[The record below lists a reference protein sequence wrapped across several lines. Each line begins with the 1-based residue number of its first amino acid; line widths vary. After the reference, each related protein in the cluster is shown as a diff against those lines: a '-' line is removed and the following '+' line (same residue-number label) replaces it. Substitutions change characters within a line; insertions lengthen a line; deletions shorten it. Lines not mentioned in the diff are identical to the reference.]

1 MIIGPVLIFVLLL
14 GVPVGV
20 AFTLLVMINADRWNI
35 DWSVLPSITFDTIT
49 VFPLLAI
56 PLFLLGGQ
64 LMSQGGLIRQ
74 LTSVCDVLI
83 GRLHAHLGHVM
94 VLASAL
100 MGAITG
106 SSVATVAAMGS
117 TVGKEMIERGY
128 PPGYTAALNAS
139 AGLLGVLI
147 PPSIPLILY
156 GSIVGVSITQLFL
169 ASLGPGVVMMLA
181 FMIVHASLARR
192 VLPGGKEKPA
202 AAAGYARPAAEAVA
216 TPRTGIFVRA
226 LPALMLPV
234 LVLGGIYSGVFTPTE
249 AAAIAALYALLITL
263 ASRTVGLRDLEKIFL
278 SAALS
283 AAAILV
289 IIGFTSIFNRAM
301 VLEQVPQS
309 IAAWAV
315 TVTDSP
321 LVFLLVVNV
330 ILLVVGMFME
340 TNAATLLMGP
350 LLAPTA
356 AKYGI
361 DPIHFAIILVTNIEL
376 GLLTPPLAAN
386 LYVAA
391 RTNRVPIM
399 DLLRNLGWF
408 LLASLVVMAL
418 ITYVPQLALWYRVFG
433 LA

>member
-1 MIIGPVLIFVLLL
+1 VIIGPVLILILLL

-20 AFTLLVMINADRWNI
+20 AFTLLVMANADRWNI
-35 DWSVLPSITFDTIT
+35 DWSVLPSITYDTVT

-64 LMSQGGLIRQ
+64 LMSHGGLIRQ
-74 LTSVCDVLI
+74 LTAVCDVLI
-83 GRLHAHLGHVM
+83 GRLRAHLGHVM

-106 SSVATVAAMGS
+106 SSVATVAAIGS

-156 GSIVGVSITQLFL
+156 GSIVGVSITQLFM
-169 ASLGPGVVMMLA
+169 ASLGPGVVMMVTY
-181 FMIVHASLARR
+181 MVVHAVLAPR

-202 AAAGYARPAAEAVA
+202 SAATGGTHPAEPTAA
-216 TPRTGIFVRA
+216 PRRSVFVQA

-234 LVLGGIYSGVFTPTE
+234 LVLGGIYTGVFTPTE

-263 ASRTVGLRDLEKIFL
+263 VSRAIGVRDLENIFL
-278 SAALS
+278 SASLS

-315 TVTDSP
+315 TVTDST
-321 LVFLLVVNV
+321 LVFLLVVNL

-391 RTNRVPIM
+391 RTNRVPII

-418 ITYVPQLALWYRVFG
+418 ITYVPQLSLWYRLF
-433 LA
+433 

>member
-1 MIIGPVLIFVLLL
+1 MILGPALILFLLF
-14 GVPVGV
+14 GVPVGI
-20 AFTLLVMINADRWNI
+20 AFTLVVIANAERWNI
-35 DWSVLPSITFDTIT
+35 DWSVLPSITYDTIT

-64 LMSQGGLIRQ
+64 LMSRGGLIRQ
-74 LTSVCDVLI
+74 LTAVCDALI
-83 GRLHAHLGHVM
+83 GRVRAHLGHVM
-94 VLASAL
+94 VLSSAL

-106 SSVATVAAMGS
+106 SSVATVAAIGS
-117 TVGKEMIERGY
+117 TVGKEMIDRGY
-128 PPGYTAALNAS
+128 APGYTAALNAS

-169 ASLGPGVVMMLA
+169 ASLAPGIVLVVA
-181 FMIVHASLARR
+181 FMIVHACLARR

-202 AAAGYARPAAEAVA
+202 AAAGADAPPAMAAAGV
-216 TPRTGIFVRA
+216 RRSSVYVRA

-234 LVLGGIYSGVFTPTE
+234 LVLGGIYSGIFTPTE
-249 AAAIAALYALLITL
+249 AAAVAALYALLITL
-263 ASRTVGLRDLEKIFL
+263 ASRVVELRDLEKIFV

-309 IAAWAV
+309 IAARAI

-340 TNAATLLMGP
+340 TNAATLLMAP

-399 DLLRNLGWF
+399 DLLRHLGWF
-408 LLASLVVMAL
+408 LVACLVVMAL
-418 ITYVPQLALWYRVFG
+418 ITYVPQLSLWYRLF
-433 LA
+433 

>member
-1 MIIGPVLIFVLLL
+1 MIIGPALIFILLL

-20 AFTLLVMINADRWNI
+20 AFTLVVMVNAERWNI
-35 DWSVLPSITFDTIT
+35 DWSVLPSITYDTVT

-64 LMSQGGLIRQ
+64 LMSHGGLIRQ
-74 LTSVCDVLI
+74 LTAVCDALI
-83 GRLHAHLGHVM
+83 GRLQAHLGHVM

-106 SSVATVAAMGS
+106 SSVATVAAIGS

-128 PPGYTAALNAS
+128 SPGYTAALNAS

-156 GSIVGVSITQLFL
+156 GSIVGVSITELFM
-169 ASLGPGVVMMLA
+169 ASIGPGIVMMLA

-202 AAAGYARPAAEAVA
+202 AVHSGESS
-216 TPRTGIFVRA
+216 RTGVSRTSVFVRA
-226 LPALMLPV
+226 VPALMLPV
-234 LVLGGIYSGVFTPTE
+234 LVLGGIYTGIFTPTE
-249 AAAIAALYALLITL
+249 AAAVAALYALLITL
-263 ASRTVGLRDLEKIFL
+263 VSRAVRVRDMEKIFL

-309 IAAWAV
+309 IAMWAT

-321 LVFLLVVNV
+321 IIFLLVVNI

-356 AKYGI
+356 AKFGI

-391 RTNRVPIM
+391 RTNKVPII

-408 LLASLVVMAL
+408 LVACLVVMAM
-418 ITYVPQLALWYRVFG
+418 ITYVPQLPLWYRLF
-433 LA
+433 

>member
-1 MIIGPVLIFVLLL
+1 MIIGPALILILLL

-20 AFTLLVMINADRWNI
+20 AFTLLVMVNAERWNI
-35 DWSVLPSITFDTIT
+35 DWSVLPAITYDTIT

-74 LTSVCDVLI
+74 LTAVCDVLI
-83 GRLHAHLGHVM
+83 GRLRAHLGHVM

-128 PPGYTAALNAS
+128 SPGYTAALNAS

-156 GSIVGVSITQLFL
+156 GSIVGVSITELFK
-169 ASLGPGVVMMLA
+169 ASIGPGIVMILA
-181 FMIVHASLARR
+181 FMIVHALLARR
-192 VLPGGKEKPA
+192 VLPGGKEKPPVTHPA
-202 AAAGYARPAAEAVA
+202 QASAHPLAARPSP
-216 TPRTGIFVRA
+216 TRIFSRA

-234 LVLGGIYSGVFTPTE
+234 LVLGGIYSGIFTPTE
-249 AAAIAALYALLITL
+249 AAAVAALYALLVTL
-263 ASRTVGLRDLEKIFL
+263 VSRAVGVRDMEKIFL

-309 IAAWAV
+309 IAMWAV

-391 RTNRVPIM
+391 RTNRVPIIE
-399 DLLRNLGWF
+399 LLRHLGWF
-408 LLASLVVMAL
+408 LVACLIVIAM
-418 ITYVPQLALWYRVFG
+418 ITYVPQLALWYR
-433 LA
+433 LL

>member
-1 MIIGPVLIFVLLL
+1 MIIGPALIFILLL

-20 AFTLLVMINADRWNI
+20 AFTLVVMVNAERWNI
-35 DWSVLPSITFDTIT
+35 DWSVLPSITYDTVT

-64 LMSQGGLIRQ
+64 LMSHGGLIRQ
-74 LTSVCDVLI
+74 LTAVCDALI
-83 GRLHAHLGHVM
+83 GRLQAHLGHVM

-106 SSVATVAAMGS
+106 SSVATVAAIGS

-128 PPGYTAALNAS
+128 SPGYTAALNAS

-156 GSIVGVSITQLFL
+156 GSIVGVSITELFM
-169 ASLGPGVVMMLA
+169 ASIGPGIVMMLA

-192 VLPGGKEKPA
+192 VLPGGKEKLAAVHSGESSRTGA
-202 AAAGYARPAAEAVA
+202 AAPVS
-216 TPRTGIFVRA
+216 RTSVFVRA
-226 LPALMLPV
+226 VPALMLPV
-234 LVLGGIYSGVFTPTE
+234 LVLGGIYTGIFTPTE
-249 AAAIAALYALLITL
+249 AAAVAALYALLITL
-263 ASRTVGLRDLEKIFL
+263 ASRAVRVRDMEKIFL

-309 IAAWAV
+309 IAMWAT

-321 LVFLLVVNV
+321 IIFLLVVNI

-356 AKYGI
+356 AKFGI

-391 RTNRVPIM
+391 RTNKVPII

-408 LLASLVVMAL
+408 LVACLVVMAM
-418 ITYVPQLALWYRVFG
+418 ITYVPQLPLWYRFF
-433 LA
+433 